1 MQVLVLL
8 LLGLAACEAQTATGS
23 SSKPSD
29 QLPPLIPLKLL
40 LGNSKYRNA
49 QVRRAFERVINPHG
63 GNSLLDITADDT
75 QLPQQRSSSCALNRT
90 GGFATTILSPA
101 ADHIIAF

>member
-1 MQVLVLL
+1 MPHASHRKHFPGLRFNYSICVLL
-8 LLGLAACEAQTATGS
+8 LALAACEAQTAAGS

-49 QVRRAFERVINPHG
+49 QVCYATQRAEH
-63 GNSLLDITADDT
+63 A
-75 QLPQQRSSSCALNRT
+75 
-90 GGFATTILSPA
+90 
-101 ADHIIAF
+101 